1 MPRERKAVT
10 VGELLQLAQSI
21 TPETWAEI
29 PHLEHQHA
37 RLRELLEEI
46 EKLTLERD
54 AYAAKKQEATRKINE
69 ALEESRRRA
78 TLLRSMLKAEI
89 GPQEEALAA
98 FKIQPYRGRKSPRK
112 SKPAASSPPPE
123 QGDSS
128 S

>member
-21 TPETWAEI
+21 TPEARAGK

-37 RLRELLEEI
+37 RLQELLEEI
-46 EKLTLERD
+46 EKLTHERD
-54 AYAAKKQEATRKINE
+54 AYAAKKQEATRKIGV

-78 TLLRSMLKAEI
+78 TVLRSMLKAEI
-89 GPQEEALAA
+89 GPREEALAA
-98 FKIQPYRGRKSPRK
+98 FKIHPYRGRKNPRK
-112 SKPAASSPPPE
+112 AKSDASSPSAE
-123 QGDSS
+123 GDSS